1 MNYNTVR
8 FMQKAM
14 LGLLV
19 LVLVGCGQA
28 IAPTTLPPIA
38 ALSTP
43 PAPTLVAS
51 VAPTVALMPT
61 RAALTRVVPTATPVP
76 PRLLADRDS
85 SLPRTMFGPVAPAGQ
100 WLVTRDAARFTVFN
114 LRGQSSVASTFAPST
129 TLGLPL
135 EWGAN
140 GALLLFT
147 TPTITQT
154 LWALEPTTGI
164 STTLLSTTAGLIR
177 GAAWLNTTIIYATE
191 RDELLL
197 HAYGSTN
204 QAQIVARL
212 PNQRL
217 VAMLTSPTRREVA
230 LIVGSTVSP
239 TLELY
244 RFDEQFQLLY
254 VDRSTGGEA
263 DARAAWSARGELA
276 YNLGDGL
283 HIYNPAT
290 NSIQT
295 TDLDALPLTWFGAD
309 VLARQRAN
317 GALVRWS
324 MSGIQPFETGNGPL
338 VVDDAH
344 VINAR
349 EVALLIGG
357 QVWQVT
363 LEK

>member
-38 ALSTP
+38 ALPTP

-61 RAALTRVVPTATPVP
+61 LPALTRIVPTATPVP

-85 SLPRTMFGPVAPAGQ
+85 ALPRTQFGPAMSAGQ
-100 WLVTRDAARFTVFN
+100 WLVTRDDTRFTVFN
-114 LRGQSSVASTFAPST
+114 LRGQSPVASTFAPST

-135 EWGAN
+135 DWAAN
-140 GALLLFT
+140 GALLLFS
-147 TPTITQT
+147 TPTISQT

-164 STTLLSTTAGLIR
+164 STILLSTTAGLIR

-191 RDELLL
+191 GDELVL

-217 VAMLTSPTRREVA
+217 VAMLASPTRREVA
-230 LIVGSTVSP
+230 LIVGSSISP

-244 RFDEQFQLLY
+244 RFDEQFQLQFI
-254 VDRSTGGEA
+254 DRSTNGAA
-263 DARAAWSARGELA
+263 DARAAWAADGALA

-283 HIYNPAT
+283 QIYNPAT
-290 NSIQT
+290 NRIQT
-295 TDLDALPLTWFGAD
+295 TGMDALPLTWFGAD

-344 VINAR
+344 VVNDR
-349 EVALLIGG
+349 EVVLLIGG
-357 QVWQVT
+357 QLWQVT

>member
-1 MNYNTVR
+1 
-8 FMQKAM
+8 MQKAI

-19 LVLVGCGQA
+19 LVLVGCGPA
-28 IAPTTLPPIA
+28 IPSTPIPLIA
-38 ALSTP
+38 ALPTP
-43 PAPTLVAS
+43 PAPTIAAS
-51 VAPTVALMPT
+51 AAPTVAAVPT
-61 RAALTRVVPTATPVP
+61 RAAATRIVPTATPVP

-114 LRGQSSVASTFAPST
+114 LRGQSSFASTFAPST

-324 MSGIQPFETGNGPL
+324 VSGIQPFETGNGPL